1 MKKKKILLIDDEQSI
16 RKVIKTILENEGFS
30 VETAKTKQE
39 AIHFLQKKD
48 FDIVLCD
55 YRLPDGTGIEILEFF
70 RRFDTNTPFIIIT
83 AYGSINGAVEAMKK
97 GATHYV
103 AKPVDTEN
111 LIQMINFHISKQE
124 SDEIKDNE
132 FHGIIGKSKRMKEL
146 FREISIV
153 ANSESSVL
161 LEGESGTGKELIARA
176 IHRLSKRKNDPFI
189 AINCSAIPFELF
201 ENELFGHEKGA
212 FTGAL
217 NKKTGK
223 FELAG
228 EGTLFLDE
236 ISEMPVMIQAKL
248 LRVLQEKEFYR
259 LGGTELIPVKCRI
272 ISATN
277 KDLEKLVEEGK
288 FREDLFYRINVIHIK
303 IPPLRERKEDIPLL
317 AKHFL
322 DKFNKINSK
331 DIHEIDSDA
340 MDALINYHWP
350 GNVRELENAI
360 ERAVVMCTSD
370 RIKPEHLPRRII
382 EKQEKKETDYTDSTN
397 LFEIERRVILKVLE
411 EENWNQTRSAKRLG
425 ISRKQLRT
433 KMKNL
438 GITPKE
444 I

>member
-1 MKKKKILLIDDEQSI
+1 LKKRILLIDDEKSI
-16 RKVIKTILENEGFS
+16 RKVIKTILESEGFE
-30 VETAKTKQE
+30 VDTAKTKQE
-39 AIHFLQKKD
+39 AINLLQKKD
-48 FDIVLCD
+48 FDIILCD

-70 RRFDTNTPFIIIT
+70 RKFNTAVPFIIIT
-83 AYGSINGAVEAMKK
+83 AYGSINGAVEAVKK

-103 AKPVDTEN
+103 AKPINAEN

-124 SDEIKDNE
+124 SDEIKENE

-146 FREISIV
+146 FREISII
-153 ANSESSVL
+153 ANTESSVL
-161 LEGESGTGKELIARA
+161 LEGESGTGKELIAKA
-176 IHRLSKRKNDPFI
+176 IHNLSKRKKNPFI
-189 AINCSAIPFELF
+189 AINCSAIPLELF

-212 FTGAL
+212 FTGAVS
-217 NKKTGK
+217 KKTGK

-236 ISEMPVMIQAKL
+236 ISEMPIIIQAKL

-259 LGGTELIPVKCRI
+259 LGGTKLVCVKCRV

-277 KDLEKLVEEGK
+277 KDIEKMVEEGS

-322 DKFNKINSK
+322 EKFSKINLK
-331 DIHEIDSDA
+331 DIHHIDCQA
-340 MDALINYHWP
+340 MEALINYNWP

-370 RIKPEHLPRRII
+370 TIKLEHLPRRITHS
-382 EKQEKKETDYTDSTN
+382 QKEDDFQYINSTN
-397 LFEIERRVILKVLE
+397 LNEIEKKVILKVLE
-411 EENWNQTRSAKRLG
+411 EENWNQTKSAKRLG

-438 GITPKE
+438 GIFPKRV
-444 I
+444 

>member
-1 MKKKKILLIDDEQSI
+1 MKNKILLIDDEQNI
-16 RKVIKTILENEGFS
+16 IKVMKTILESEGFY
-30 VETAKTKQE
+30 VKTADSKQK
-39 AIHFLQKKD
+39 AISILQKEN
-48 FDIVLCD
+48 FDIILCD

-70 RRFDTNTPFIIIT
+70 RGFNRTTPFIIIT

-103 AKPVDTEN
+103 AKPIDADN
-111 LIQMINFHISKQE
+111 LIQIINFHISKRE
-124 SDEIKDNE
+124 TDEIKENQ

-176 IHRLSKRKNDPFI
+176 IHKLSKRKNEPFV

-217 NKKTGK
+217 AKKIGK
-223 FELAG
+223 FELVG
-228 EGTLFLDE
+228 HGTLFLDE

-277 KDLEKLVEEGK
+277 KDLEKLVEEEK

-322 DKFNKINSK
+322 TKFNQINSK
-331 DIHEIDSDA
+331 DIYEIDDTA
-340 MDALINYHWP
+340 MEALINYHWP

-370 RIKPEHLPRRII
+370 RIKPEHLPKRII
-382 EKQEKKETDYTDSTN
+382 NKQAEKDLPQIDSTN
-397 LFEIERRVILKVLE
+397 LLEIEKRVILKVLE
-411 EENWNQTRSAKRLG
+411 EEDWNQTRSAKRLG

-438 GITPKE
+438 GIIPKE
-444 I
+444 V

>member
-1 MKKKKILLIDDEQSI
+1 LKNKILLIDDEQNI
-16 RKVIKTILENEGFS
+16 IKVMKTILESEGFY
-30 VETAKTKQE
+30 VKTADSKQK
-39 AIHFLQKKD
+39 AISILQKEN
-48 FDIVLCD
+48 FDIILCD

-70 RRFDTNTPFIIIT
+70 RGFNRTTPFIIIT

-103 AKPVDTEN
+103 AKPIDADN
-111 LIQMINFHISKQE
+111 LIQIINFHISKRE
-124 SDEIKDNE
+124 TDEIKENQ

-176 IHRLSKRKNDPFI
+176 IHKLSKRKNEPFV

-217 NKKTGK
+217 AKKIGK
-223 FELAG
+223 FELVG
-228 EGTLFLDE
+228 HGTLFLDE

-277 KDLEKLVEEGK
+277 KDLEKLVEEEK

-322 DKFNKINSK
+322 TKFNQINSK
-331 DIHEIDSDA
+331 DIYEIDDTA
-340 MDALINYHWP
+340 MEALINYHWP

-370 RIKPEHLPRRII
+370 RIKPEHLPKRII
-382 EKQEKKETDYTDSTN
+382 NKQAEKDLPQIDSTN
-397 LFEIERRVILKVLE
+397 LLEIEKRVILKVLE
-411 EENWNQTRSAKRLG
+411 EEDWNQTRSAKRLG

-438 GITPKE
+438 GIIPKE
-444 I
+444 V